1 MNVGGAV
8 DEVLREAVSDGG
20 DRAHAARTDNHT
32 ACQKRAAGNAGREV
46 AVVVIVQ
53 SAPPRR
59 RRRFVQ
65 HVSRIA
71 QQFVRIE
78 RIQPHFAVQF
88 VLDHFRPGEA
98 DRQMDVTAGATALP
112 AGGRRIP
119 TRWRP

>member
-1 MNVGGAV
+1 MNVRGAV

-32 ACQKRAAGNAGREV
+32 ACQKRAAGDAGREV

-71 QQFVRIE
+71 QQFVWIE

-88 VLDHFRPGEA
+88 VLDHFR
-98 DRQMDVTAGATALP
+98 AGR
-112 AGGRRIP
+112 G
-119 TRWRP
+119 